1 LHRVFGV
8 MRVWFEFYR
17 RLMGRGLMGR
27 RWIGFETM
35 TPGSNLGNTL
45 EEHLSRPQAQQ
56 EQLLAQE
63 RAFWLA
69 WSNVPG
75 TGSILIQRLRQRFG
89 TLAAAWIAPIAELE
103 SVYGFGVQNT
113 ATIATA
119 RSAIDPEQLLL
130 EHEQANPDFWTP
142 ADDDYP
148 QLLLE
153 IPDFPPILYYQG
165 TVERLENQGIIPAI
179 AIVGTRSPSDY
190 GKRWTHKLSTQLTQ
204 AGFTVVS
211 GLAAGVDTEAHQACL
226 KAGGRTIAVLGTGV
240 DVTYPYSNQNLAQSI
255 AKYGLLVTEHPAG
268 TQPDRANFPR
278 RNRIIAG
285 LSRATLVIEAPQ
297 KSGALITA
305 RLANEY
311 NRDVYALPGSLDN
324 PCSRGSL
331 ELLNQGAQVILG
343 EDELLEALGNIPQLH
358 STTQLS
364 LLSLEQP
371 AAPDLAPE
379 LLAIFQVIPT
389 VTEKAIALDYIIEQT
404 GQPTSAV
411 LSALSHLELMG
422 LVTQVP
428 GMRYR
433 RDE

>member
-1 LHRVFGV
+1 MV
-8 MRVWFEFYR
+8 
-17 RLMGRGLMGR
+17 
-27 RWIGFETM
+27 
-35 TPGSNLGNTL
+35 
-45 EEHLSRPQAQQ
+45 
-56 EQLLAQE
+56 QE

-69 WSNVPG
+69 WSTVSG
-75 TGSILIQRLRQRFG
+75 TGSILIQRLQQHFG
-89 TLAAAWIAPIAELE
+89 TLAAAWVAPITELE
-103 SVYGFGVQNT
+103 AVHGFGVQNT
-113 ATIATA
+113 AAIALA
-119 RSAIDPEQLLL
+119 RSAIDPESLLQQ
-130 EHEQANPDFWTP
+130 HEPANPCFWTP
-142 ADDDYP
+142 ADEDYP

-165 TVERLENQGIIPAI
+165 AVDRLENQGVVPAI

-190 GKRWTHKLSTQLTQ
+190 GKRWTQKLSIHLTQ

-211 GLAAGVDTEAHQACL
+211 GLAAGIDTEAHHACL

-240 DVTYPYSNQNLAQSI
+240 DVTYPYSNRSLAQSI
-255 AKYGLLVTEHPAG
+255 VKQGLLVSEYAAG

-305 RLANEY
+305 RLANDY

-343 EDELLEALGNIPQLH
+343 ESELLEALGSIPQLH
-358 STTQLS
+358 QTTQLS
-364 LLSLEQP
+364 LLSPEPPQ
-371 AAPDLAPE
+371 AAPDLPPE
-379 LLAIFQVIPT
+379 LQAVFQAIPVM
-389 VTEKAIALDYIIEQT
+389 TEKAIALDHIIEQT
-404 GQPTSAV
+404 GEPTSAV
-411 LSALSHLELMG
+411 LGALSHLELMG
-422 LVTQVP
+422 LVTQLP

-433 RDE
+433 REG

>member
-1 LHRVFGV
+1 
-8 MRVWFEFYR
+8 M
-17 RLMGRGLMGR
+17 
-27 RWIGFETM
+27 
-35 TPGSNLGNTL
+35 
-45 EEHLSRPQAQQ
+45 
-56 EQLLAQE
+56 AQE

-69 WSNVPG
+69 WSNIPG
-75 TGSILIQRLRQRFG
+75 TGSILIQRLRQHFG
-89 TLAAAWIAPIAELE
+89 TLAAAWVAPIAELE
-103 SVYGFGVQNT
+103 AVYGFGVQNT
-113 ATIATA
+113 ATIASA
-119 RSAIDPEQLLL
+119 RSAIDPENLLQQ
-130 EHEQANPDFWTP
+130 HEQANPGFWTP

-165 TVERLENQGIIPAI
+165 TVDRLENQGSVPAI

-190 GKRWTHKLSTQLTQ
+190 GKRWTQKLTIQLTQ
-204 AGFTVVS
+204 AGFTIVS
-211 GLAAGVDTEAHQACL
+211 GLAAGIDTEAHYACL

-240 DVTYPYSNQNLAQSI
+240 DVTYPYSNRSLAQSI
-255 AKYGLLVTEHPAG
+255 IKHGLLVSEYAAG
-268 TQPDRANFPR
+268 TQPDRTNFPR

-305 RLANEY
+305 RLANDY

-324 PCSRGSL
+324 PASRGSL

-343 EDELLEALGNIPQLH
+343 EAELLEALGNIPQLH

-364 LLSLEQP
+364 LLALEPP
-371 AAPDLAPE
+371 APPPDLPPE
-379 LLAIFQVIPT
+379 LQTIFQVIP
-389 VTEKAIALDYIIEQT
+389 VISAEAIALDHIIEQT
-404 GQPTSAV
+404 GQPTGAV

-422 LVTQVP
+422 LIAQMP

-433 RDE
+433 REG

>member
-1 LHRVFGV
+1 
-8 MRVWFEFYR
+8 MAQ
-17 RLMGRGLMGR
+17 RGILWKDNIFR
-27 RWIGFETM
+27 
-35 TPGSNLGNTL
+35 PQV
-45 EEHLSRPQAQQ
+45 SRPQAQQ
-56 EQLLAQE
+56 EQPLVQE

-75 TGSILIQRLRQRFG
+75 TGSILIQRLRQHFG
-89 TLAAAWIAPIAELE
+89 TLAAAWVAPIAELE
-103 SVYGFGVQNT
+103 AVHGFGVQNT

-119 RSAIDPEQLLL
+119 RSAIDPENLLL
-130 EHEQANPDFWTP
+130 QHEQANSYFWTP

-165 TVERLENQGIIPAI
+165 TVERLENQGVVPAI

-190 GKRWTHKLSTQLTQ
+190 GKRWTQKLSTQLAQ
-204 AGFTVVS
+204 AGFTIVS
-211 GLAAGVDTEAHQACL
+211 GLAAGIDTEAHQACL

-240 DVTYPYSNQNLAQSI
+240 DVTYPYSNRSLSQSI
-255 AKYGLLVTEHPAG
+255 AKHGLLVSEYAAG

-285 LSRATLVIEAPQ
+285 LCRATLVIEAPQ

-305 RLANEY
+305 RLANDY

-324 PCSRGSL
+324 PSSRGSL

-343 EDELLEALGNIPQLH
+343 EAELLAALGSIPQLH

-364 LLSLEQP
+364 LLSLEP
-371 AAPDLAPE
+371 AAPDLPPDLPPE
-379 LLAIFQVIPT
+379 LQAIFQVIP
-389 VTEKAIALDYIIEQT
+389 VMTEKAIALDYIIEQT

-433 RDE
+433 REG

>member
-1 LHRVFGV
+1 MV
-8 MRVWFEFYR
+8 
-17 RLMGRGLMGR
+17 
-27 RWIGFETM
+27 
-35 TPGSNLGNTL
+35 
-45 EEHLSRPQAQQ
+45 
-56 EQLLAQE
+56 QE

-69 WSNVPG
+69 WSTVPG
-75 TGSILIQRLRQRFG
+75 TGSILIQRLQQHFG
-89 TLAAAWIAPIAELE
+89 TLAAAWVAPIAALE
-103 SVYGFGVQNT
+103 AVQGFGVQNT
-113 ATIATA
+113 AAIALA
-119 RSAIDPEQLLL
+119 RSAIDPESLLQQ
-130 EHEQANPDFWTP
+130 HEPANPCFWTP
-142 ADDDYP
+142 ADEDYP

-165 TVERLENQGIIPAI
+165 AVDRLENQGVIPAI

-190 GKRWTHKLSTQLTQ
+190 GKRWAQKLSIHLTQ

-211 GLAAGVDTEAHQACL
+211 GLAAGIDTEAHHACL

-240 DVTYPYSNQNLAQSI
+240 DVTYPYSNRSLAQSI
-255 AKYGLLVTEHPAG
+255 VKQGLLVSEYPVG

-305 RLANEY
+305 RLANDY

-343 EDELLEALGNIPQLH
+343 ESELLEALGSIPQLH
-358 STTQLS
+358 QTTQLS
-364 LLSLEQP
+364 LLSPEPPQ
-371 AAPDLAPE
+371 AAPDLPPE
-379 LLAIFQVIPT
+379 LQAVFQAIPVM
-389 VTEKAIALDYIIEQT
+389 TEKAIALDHIIEQT
-404 GQPTSAV
+404 GEPTSAV
-411 LSALSHLELMG
+411 LGALSHLELMG
-422 LVTQVP
+422 LVTQLP

-433 RDE
+433 REG

>member
-1 LHRVFGV
+1 MTHGLRGIL
-8 MRVWFEFYR
+8 WNIS
-17 RLMGRGLMGR
+17 RL
-27 RWIGFETM
+27 
-35 TPGSNLGNTL
+35 
-45 EEHLSRPQAQQ
+45 QAQQ
-56 EQLLAQE
+56 EQLLVQE

-69 WSNVPG
+69 WSNIPG
-75 TGSILIQRLRQRFG
+75 TGSILIQRLRQHFD
-89 TLAAAWIAPIAELE
+89 TLAAAWVAPIAKIEA
-103 SVYGFGVQNT
+103 VYGFGVQNT
-113 ATIATA
+113 AAIATA
-119 RSAIDPEQLLL
+119 RSAIDPESLLQQ
-130 EHEQANPDFWTP
+130 HEQANPCFWTP

-165 TVERLENQGIIPAI
+165 IVEQLENQGVVPAI

-190 GKRWTHKLSTQLTQ
+190 GKRWTHKLTIQLTQ
-204 AGFTVVS
+204 AGFTIVS
-211 GLAAGVDTEAHQACL
+211 GLAAGIDTEAHHACL

-240 DVTYPYSNQNLAQSI
+240 DVTYPYSNLSLAESI
-255 AKYGLLVTEHPAG
+255 AKQGLLVSEYAAG

-285 LSRATLVIEAPQ
+285 LCRATLVIEAPQ

-324 PCSRGSL
+324 PKSRGSL

-343 EDELLEALGNIPQLH
+343 EAELLEALGSIPQLH

-364 LLSLEQP
+364 LLSLPAAALSLPP
-371 AAPDLAPE
+371 AAPDLPPE
-379 LLAIFQVIPT
+379 LRAIFQVIP
-389 VTEKAIALDYIIEQT
+389 VMTEKAIALDYIIEQT
-404 GQPTSAV
+404 GQPTSTV

-422 LVTQVP
+422 LVTQLP

-433 RDE
+433 QEG

>member
-1 LHRVFGV
+1 MV
-8 MRVWFEFYR
+8 
-17 RLMGRGLMGR
+17 
-27 RWIGFETM
+27 
-35 TPGSNLGNTL
+35 
-45 EEHLSRPQAQQ
+45 
-56 EQLLAQE
+56 QE

-75 TGSILIQRLRQRFG
+75 TGSILIQRLRQHFG
-89 TLAAAWIAPIAELE
+89 TLAAAWVAPIAKLE
-103 SVYGFGVQNT
+103 AVYGFGVQNT
-113 ATIATA
+113 AAIATA
-119 RSAIDPEQLLL
+119 RSAIDPEKLLQ
-130 EHEQANPDFWTP
+130 EHEQTNPCFWTP
-142 ADDDYP
+142 TDADYP

-153 IPDFPPILYYQG
+153 IPDFPPLLYYQG
-165 TVERLENQGIIPAI
+165 TVERLENQGVIPAI

-190 GKRWTHKLSTQLTQ
+190 GKRWTQKLTAQLTQ
-204 AGFTVVS
+204 AGFTIVS

-240 DVTYPYSNQNLAQSI
+240 DVTYPYSNRSLAQSI
-255 AKYGLLVTEHPAG
+255 IKQGLLVSEYAAG

-305 RLANEY
+305 RLANDY

-324 PCSRGSL
+324 PKARGSL

-343 EDELLEALGNIPQLH
+343 EAELLEALGNIPQLH

-364 LLSLEQP
+364 LLSVEP
-371 AAPDLAPE
+371 PVPPE
-379 LLAIFQVIPT
+379 LPPELQIVFQVIPA
-389 VTEKAIALDYIIEQT
+389 VTAEAIALDHIIEKT
-404 GQPTSAV
+404 SQPTSAV

-422 LVTQVP
+422 LVTQLP
-428 GMRYR
+428 GMRYQR
-433 RDE
+433 EG

>member
-1 LHRVFGV
+1 
-8 MRVWFEFYR
+8 MTQ
-17 RLMGRGLMGR
+17 GLK
-27 RWIGFETM
+27 
-35 TPGSNLGNTL
+35 GNTL
-45 EEHLSRPQAQQ
+45 KGHYISRPQAQQ
-56 EQLLAQE
+56 EQPLVQE

-75 TGSILIQRLRQRFG
+75 TGSILIQRLRQHFG
-89 TLAAAWIAPIAELE
+89 TLAAAWVAPIAELE
-103 SVYGFGVQNT
+103 AVYGFGVQNT
-113 ATIATA
+113 ATIAPA
-119 RSAIDPEQLLL
+119 RSAIDPENLLQQ
-130 EHEQANPDFWTP
+130 HEQANPCFWTP

-165 TVERLENQGIIPAI
+165 TVERLENQGVVPTI

-190 GKRWTHKLSTQLTQ
+190 GKRWTYKLTTQLTQ
-204 AGFTVVS
+204 AGFTIVS
-211 GLAAGVDTEAHQACL
+211 GLAAGIDTEAHQACL

-240 DVTYPYSNQNLAQSI
+240 DVAYPYSNRSLSQNI
-255 AKYGLLVTEHPAG
+255 AKQGLLVSEYAAG

-305 RLANEY
+305 RLANDY

-324 PCSRGSL
+324 PNSRGSL

-343 EDELLEALGNIPQLH
+343 EAELLEALGSIPQLH
-358 STTQLS
+358 PATQLS
-364 LLSLEQP
+364 LLSLESP
-371 AAPDLAPE
+371 TAAPLAAPDLPPE
-379 LLAIFQVIPT
+379 LQTVFQVIPAM
-389 VTEKAIALDYIIEQT
+389 TEKAIALDYIIEKT

-422 LVTQVP
+422 HVTQLP

-433 RDE
+433 REG